1 MTEGFFNAGYRRGIR
16 YRRMAI
22 SEEHFARYANI
33 RIAELVAEDHDYIPS
48 HTTDIIGYFCEPST
62 PAFADMTV
70 FTFSEMKAFLLSYCQ
85 AEGLTIDALGYVSAL
100 RYSCHYDLGEF
111 ATRCLGWKT
120 KTSYIRDRFEEWCTP
135 KSMASLEYLRS
146 SELVV
151 HRHADAWQ
159 RIASKS
165 ILAWELR
172 HALPLPRDVMAL
184 VMSNL
189 GKKSIFGVWE

>member
-1 MTEGFFNAGYRRGIR
+1 MSIA
-16 YRRMAI
+16 
-22 SEEHFARYANI
+22 EEHFAKYANM
-33 RIAELVAEDHDYIPS
+33 RIAELVVEDHDYKPS
-48 HTTDIIGYFCEPST
+48 HTTDIIGYFWEPTTAS
-62 PAFADMTV
+62 FADMTI

-85 AEGLTIDALGYVSAL
+85 AEGLTPGDLGYVSPP
-100 RYSCHYDLGEF
+100 RYSCQYAIGEF
-111 ATRCLGWKT
+111 ATKCLGWKT
-120 KTSYIRDRFEEWCTP
+120 KGSYIRDRFEEWCTP